1 MFVLILRILFL
12 AKKLTE
18 RAKVMFDYEP
28 ENPDELKLTEGDIV
42 VVTNQNIPDTEG
54 WWEGE
59 LNGIAG
65 VFPSNFVELLP
76 VGAEEVLSKVLG
88 FFFLSTLFYCAL
100 RLNCASI
107 LHQNLGKVQT
117 KDLKMNTC
125 SQQYPAT
132 LLQCWLAPW
141 KQRENCSWFKSH

>member
-1 MFVLILRILFL
+1 MLILRFLFL

-42 VVTNQNIPDTEG
+42 IVTNQNIPDTEG

-59 LNGIAG
+59 LNGITG
-65 VFPSNFVELLP
+65 VFPSNFVDLLP

-88 FFFLSTLFYCAL
+88 FFFS
-100 RLNCASI
+100 
-107 LHQNLGKVQT
+107 
-117 KDLKMNTC
+117 
-125 SQQYPAT
+125 
-132 LLQCWLAPW
+132 
-141 KQRENCSWFKSH
+141 

>member
-1 MFVLILRILFL
+1 
-12 AKKLTE
+12 
-18 RAKVMFDYEP
+18 MFDYEP

-59 LNGIAG
+59 LNGITG
-65 VFPSNFVELLP
+65 VFPSNFVDLLP

-88 FFFLSTLFYCAL
+88 FFFLSTLFCCAL

-117 KDLKMNTC
+117 KDLKNEYM
-125 SQQYPAT
+125 
-132 LLQCWLAPW
+132 
-141 KQRENCSWFKSH
+141 

>member
-1 MFVLILRILFL
+1 MFVLILRFLFL
-12 AKKLTE
+12 AKKPTE

-59 LNGIAG
+59 LNGITG
-65 VFPSNFVELLP
+65 VFPSNFVDLLP

-88 FFFLSTLFYCAL
+88 FFFF
-100 RLNCASI
+100 
-107 LHQNLGKVQT
+107 
-117 KDLKMNTC
+117 
-125 SQQYPAT
+125 
-132 LLQCWLAPW
+132 LAPY
-141 KQRENCSWFKSH
+141 FIVL